1 MSFTGL
7 ICSSLWLEALVVL
20 NGLGC
25 FVIKSHNLINI
36 CCTCTRVT
44 NINFLCNYLNTQS
57 REKLTRSNKMITNA
71 RKIRNSK
78 LDFFLLLRPFSQ
90 LTTLRETLEIT

>member
-1 MSFTGL
+1 MLTGL
-7 ICSSLWLEALVVL
+7 A
-20 NGLGC
+20 C
-25 FVIKSHNLINI
+25 FVIKSRNLINI

-44 NINFLCNYLNTQS
+44 NINFLCNYLNIQS

-71 RKIRNSK
+71 QKIRNSK

-90 LTTLRETLEIT
+90 LTTLRETLEITKRAARPLQMNMRCT